1 MKANS
6 LITIALAT
14 AADALALPRQESGWK
29 VTRFASYVAAHSI
42 TQVTSF
48 SVSRS
53 ANGTEIICSNGSGAT
68 LSSTPYLTPIADG
81 QCEDGSGLGFSMHQV
96 GEQAVELTVKE
107 TAEGGRSGTW
117 TSDNEM
123 VITMQSPGSNNPNGQ
138 ITQYIGPTD
147 FELKMQTN
155 IR

>member
-14 AADALALPRQESGWK
+14 AANALAVPRQESGWK

-48 SVSRS
+48 YVSRTE
-53 ANGTEIICSNGSGAT
+53 NGTAIACANGSGAT
-68 LSSTPYLTPIADG
+68 LSSTPALTPV
-81 QCEDGSGLGFSMHQV
+81 EDGKCADSSGLSFSMHQV

-107 TAEGGRSGTW
+107 IAADGLSGTW
-117 TSDNEM
+117 TSGSKM
-123 VITMQSPGSNNPNGQ
+123 IVTMQSPGSNNPNGQ
-138 ITQYIGPTD
+138 ITQYVGPTD
-147 FELKMQTN
+147 FELKMQQ
-155 IR
+155 